1 MLRVLTVLGGL
12 AGAGT
17 LSQFPEFSQQYLQR
31 LGGQLDA
38 LTAVTTDFDASA
50 TASGLTRDAAL
61 AALSGSAFLDLRR
74 TDMTRVFARHATV
87 AADYALLSAAAPLE
101 RLALPHRFRD
111 TETLNATWA
120 EFQTRRADY
129 HGRAGRGRD
138 RLWHRL
144 AWPVDAVRPFLAPVS
159 ASRGLIPWSR
169 RDCQA

>member
-1 MLRVLTVLGGL
+1 MLRLLAMLGGL

-50 TASGLTRDAAL
+50 TTSGLTRDAAL

-74 TDMTRVFARHATV
+74 ADMTRVFARQATV

-120 EFQTRRADY
+120 DFRPAVPVSTTGIAAAGIGFGAGWLGLSMLFGLFLKPFRRRA
-129 HGRAGRGRD
+129 A
-138 RLWHRL
+138 
-144 AWPVDAVRPFLAPVS
+144 
-159 ASRGLIPWSR
+159 
-169 RDCQA
+169 

>member
-120 EFQTRRADY
+120 DFKPAVPITMAGLVAAGIGFGTGWLGLSMLFGLFLRPFRRRA
-129 HGRAGRGRD
+129 A
-138 RLWHRL
+138 
-144 AWPVDAVRPFLAPVS
+144 
-159 ASRGLIPWSR
+159 
-169 RDCQA
+169 